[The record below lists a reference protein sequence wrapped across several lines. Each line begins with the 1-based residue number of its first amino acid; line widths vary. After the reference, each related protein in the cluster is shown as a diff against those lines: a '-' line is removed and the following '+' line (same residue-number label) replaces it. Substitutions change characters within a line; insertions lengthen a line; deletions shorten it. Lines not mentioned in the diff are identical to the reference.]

1 MSFTLAEA
9 RAADAADKL
18 RPLRDAFPSARGA
31 DLSRRQFAGAAA
43 QSGGGADRH
52 QVVEEEWGEEL
63 IRSWNSRDWIG
74 APQRVGAKIAP
85 LIGAKPHEVI
95 VTDSTSVNLFKL
107 LVAAARLSDRK
118 TLLSESGNFHTDL
131 HIASGVA
138 DLLGLTLDIAPRAEV
153 EARIGADTTLLL
165 LTHVH
170 YKTAERFDMA
180 RVTARAREAG
190 AMTIWDLS
198 HSAGA
203 VPLDLNGAGAE
214 LAVGCGYKYL
224 NGGPGAPAFLYVAEH
239 LQERLVSPL
248 ARLDGPCRALRLHR
262 RLRPRR
268 RHRPLARRHPADAQ
282 PRRAGKRPRGVRRR
296 YHGAAVDQVAR
307 DVRRLSRAYVE
318 QRCPDLTC
326 ISPRGPEQRGSHISF
341 RHPHAFEICQAL
353 IAADVIG
360 DFRAPDVVRFGLTP
374 LYLGFEDLWAGGRP
388 DGGDHGQRK
397 LARSE
402 ICGARQGDLDPPGGS
417 FLLCPRNTCLLF
429 SPEAP

>member
-18 RPLRDAFPSARGA
+18 RPLRARFHLPEGLIYL
-31 DLSRRQFAGAAA
+31 DGNSLGPLPKKAAA
-43 QSGGGADRH
+43 RIG

-74 APQRVGAKIAP
+74 APQRVGARIAP

-107 LVAAARLSDRK
+107 LVAAARLSERK
-118 TLLSESGNFHTDL
+118 VLLSESGNFHTDL

-153 EARIGADTTLLL
+153 EARIGADTNLLL

-170 YKTAERFDMA
+170 YKSAERFDMA
-180 RVTARAREAG
+180 RVTAKAREAG
-190 AMTIWDLS
+190 ATTIWDLS

-248 ARLDGPCRALRLHR
+248 RGWMGHAEPFAFTDDYRPARGIDRMLAGTPPILSLAALECGLEAFEGVTLARLWSKANALF
-262 RLRPRR
+262 
-268 RHRPLARRHPADAQ
+268 D
-282 PRRAGKRPRGVRRR
+282 VF
-296 YHGAAVDQVAR
+296 HG
-307 DVRRLSRAYVE
+307 LIE
-318 QRCPDLTC
+318 QRCTDLVC
-326 ISPRGPEQRGSHISF
+326 ITPRLPEQRGSHISF
-341 RHPHAFEICQAL
+341 RHPNAFEICQAL
-353 IAADVIG
+353 IAAEVIG
-360 DFRAPDVVRFGLTP
+360 DFRAPDIVRFGLTP
-374 LYLGFEDLWAGGRP
+374 LYLGFEDLWQAVDR
-388 DGGDHGQRK
+388 
-397 LARSE
+397 LAAIMDSE
-402 ICGARQGDLDPPGGS
+402 SWRDPKYAVRGKV
-417 FLLCPRNTCLLF
+417 T
-429 SPEAP
+429 